1 MFTPSNSPET
11 KEWYY
16 YDLNESQNYFNTEIN
31 QKFFIKNMTSYGEDF
46 LLPSTTK
53 HNFSNNHLQ
62 YAITWFLMSLSI
74 LIIFIIYLI
83 RKNR

>member
-1 MFTPSNSPET
+1 MFTPNNSPET
-11 KEWYY
+11 NEWYY
-16 YDLNESQNYFNTEIN
+16 YDLKEIQNYFKTEIN
-31 QKFFIKNMTSYGEDF
+31 QKFFIKNMTNYGEDF

-74 LIIFIIYLI
+74 LVIFVIYLI